1 MCLKGDGHV
10 PLRENGPVSVCEKN
24 GCACAQVEASIPSFM
39 DCMPFPFYRH
49 VSGRSAFLQRTKS
62 YANLV
67 GLDSH
72 SGQRFARLRDKC
84 FTSYLLFPYNPWHVL
99 LTSCRCPLICIFF
112 CCFWTFNLPLLLP
125 SVVILLSLFVHCMLA
140 LCAVCVCTTNR
151 RLFALCITLC
161 KSHASHLFGSFD
173 LILQAC
179 TFNLLTVP
187 TSAHLSVAG
196 FMMQDFVF

>member
-99 LTSCRCPLICIFF
+99 LTSCRCPLICIFSVAFGLLICLCCYPRWWF
-112 CCFWTFNLPLLLP
+112 C
-125 SVVILLSLFVHCMLA
+125 SLCLFIVCWPFVPY
-140 LCAVCVCTTNR
+140 VYV
-151 RLFALCITLC
+151 
-161 KSHASHLFGSFD
+161 
-173 LILQAC
+173 
-179 TFNLLTVP
+179 LLT
-187 TSAHLSVAG
+187 A
-196 FMMQDFVF
+196 DFLHCA